1 MKTKRMDPRNDK
13 TFLTRWLFQRKSD
26 ENFEKLPMHACAGK
40 QINLAEVKFAVA
52 SSLYSCHSID
62 DQLTSWYESSR
73 AKRE

>member
-1 MKTKRMDPRNDK
+1 
-13 TFLTRWLFQRKSD
+13 
-26 ENFEKLPMHACAGK
+26 MHVCAGK

-73 AKRE
+73 AKREKICLNSKRGKYAKALLQLASEKKYI